1 MFSALFNYAQTL
13 FIPLTASVGKWRS
26 LLVNM
31 FIIKLRNNINKSIK
45 SNKFSEKM
53 FIKVGHTNKLYR
65 VICNK
70 MQMNPEN
77 LVCYIRKSQRDYNT

>member
-1 MFSALFNYAQTL
+1 M
-13 FIPLTASVGKWRS
+13 
-26 LLVNM
+26 NM

-65 VICNK
+65 VVCNK

-77 LVCYIRKSQRDYNT
+77 LVVIYVNPKDTIIRR